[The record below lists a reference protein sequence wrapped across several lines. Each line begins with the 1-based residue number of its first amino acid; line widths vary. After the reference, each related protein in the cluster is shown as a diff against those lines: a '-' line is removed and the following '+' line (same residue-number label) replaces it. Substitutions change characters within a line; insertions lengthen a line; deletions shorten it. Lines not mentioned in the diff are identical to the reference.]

1 MASTKEEF
9 AAQWR
14 SSAHEAVPYTEDFP
28 ECLLVL
34 PELWD
39 GSLSQGKATQI
50 NTTFEL
56 PVKDGPGI
64 LRVRDNG
71 QGITNLTRL
80 LAWASKTNTDISHRY
95 GHGSK
100 KMLTKWSRDHETAK
114 WTIKYRTKDK
124 KGFSSSLHTLT
135 GPFLGI
141 HTKHDEDADDETTLM
156 PSGTEWSVEF
166 DPAILGECRDPTQL
180 FAAVKELYCAR
191 FSEAHLAKCVHTL
204 SVSVNGTVEKK
215 EISNQKMGP
224 WLSFQQQLEWEVEC
238 KRAVVSRRK
247 TVAIEGG
254 CWSATEYKLTVDG
267 KLPYTLK
274 LNFPRFGAKN
284 MKAARVHIGLDGR
297 FIEAMP
303 FYKLAGRE
311 SNHNDFN
318 GRFAIVNFIPTTA
331 NDYEKLPTPCTTKV
345 SFYENCPVFK
355 KFQAEFGEFLKE
367 KELEPPVVELPKL
380 TEKQIDAMKVVELEL
395 ELSRRSLSKSGN
407 KFELKN
413 RLQNHCCPKP
423 KNVVVVP
430 AAPSPPSTPP
440 KPKPTPAPSARPFTI
455 EISGYRYNM
464 TLPPG
469 KTVESLLELNRSFS
483 KA

>member
-28 ECLLVL
+28 ECLLVI

-39 GSLSQGKATQI
+39 GSLGQTQGKATQI
-50 NTTFEL
+50 HTTFEL

-64 LRVRDNG
+64 LKIRDNG

-80 LAWASKTNTDISHRY
+80 LAWASRTNTDISHRY

-141 HTKHDEDADDETTLM
+141 HTKHEEDAENETTLM

-166 DPAILGECRDPTQL
+166 DPAILGEFCDPTRL
-180 FAAVKELYCAR
+180 FEAVKELYCSKY
-191 FSEAHLAKCVHTL
+191 SEAHLARCQHTL
-204 SVSVNGTVEKK
+204 SVLKYGAIIKQETSS
-215 EISNQKMGP
+215 I
-224 WLSFQQQLEWEVEC
+224 WLTFQQQLEKEVAEG
-238 KRAVVSRRK
+238 RAIISRKK

-254 CWSATEYKLTVDG
+254 CWSAIEYKLTGDG
-267 KLPYTLK
+267 KAAYPLK
-274 LNFPRFGAKN
+274 QYFPTYGAKN

-303 FYKLAGRE
+303 LYKLLRRD

-318 GRFAIVNFIPTTA
+318 GRFVIVNFIPTTA

-355 KFQAEFGEFLKE
+355 KFQDDFGEFLKE
-367 KELEPPVVELPKL
+367 KELDPPKPKELPPI
-380 TEKQIDAMKVVELEL
+380 TEKQIDGMKVVELEM
-395 ELSRRSLSKSGN
+395 ELGRRGLSKSGN
-407 KFELKN
+407 KFELQN
-413 RLQNHCCPKP
+413 RLQNHLFPKP
-423 KNVVVVP
+423 KNTVVVP
-430 AAPSPPSTPP
+430 PTPSTPP
-440 KPKPTPAPSARPFTI
+440 KPKLVLAAPLAKPFTI
-455 EISGYRYNM
+455 EIGGYKHNM
-464 TLPPG
+464 TLPPE
-469 KTVESLLELNRSFS
+469 KTVESLLEHIKLFL